1 MRCIA
6 SYWLSSFLKG
16 YGSYHVHHSCLVTC
30 KDDYKGR
37 RGAHR
42 TNLFDVLIKDLI
54 KRKLISNKVLKLT
67 DFDNLVHMAHNR
79 VVWGSMKNV

>member
-1 MRCIA
+1 MFGHVLRSGESTPA
-6 SYWLSSFLKG
+6 YLSFRFA
-16 YGSYHVHHSCLVTC
+16 CLTC
-30 KDDYKGR
+30 KEDYKGR

-67 DFDNLVHMAHNR
+67 DSDNLVHMAHNR

>member
-1 MRCIA
+1 MKA
-6 SYWLSSFLKG
+6 PLPT
-16 YGSYHVHHSCLVTC
+16 YHFRFACLTC
-30 KDDYKGR
+30 KIDYKGR

-54 KRKLISNKVLKLT
+54 KRKFISNKVLKLT

-79 VVWGSMKNV
+79 VGRVIRGSKKNV

>member
-1 MRCIA
+1 MYFNLQCIR
-6 SYWLSSFLKG
+6 FLL
-16 YGSYHVHHSCLVTC
+16 YIYIVLFRFACLTC
-30 KDDYKGR
+30 REDYKGR

-54 KRKLISNKVLKLT
+54 KRKMISNKVLKLS